1 MLKHTTLAKNPEL
14 FDQVIGLCESS
25 FGYKNHQSFAI
36 DFAPLMSVMNHEH
49 NHVFLNDKNQVI
61 GHIGAKKRNITLAHN
76 TREKNFLFTLLGG
89 ICVAQESRGQGHL
102 QEMMQIV
109 LDLYKDKT
117 SFFLLWSDLSRLY
130 EKFSFIEA
138 GVLYQY
144 KKPSSKKNLF
154 HLRKLKTFS
163 EKEFQLVQSL
173 YQRNLDQSLRFSRSI
188 SDWNQIREIESADWW
203 LDEPS
208 QQYFVVNKGRDLE
221 GIVYEHSLTSPET
234 IDQVTQHYTLWSAR
248 ELDFENQSSLYL
260 GFFKLANFKE
270 CQDFFE
276 MASKAELK
284 IISMDNSAL
293 MFKLDGEDF
302 TLSHQEF
309 LRGIWGPDF
318 IAELSALIPPFFISG
333 LESV

>member
-25 FGYKNHQSFAI
+25 FDYKNHQSFSV

-61 GHIGAKKRNITLAHN
+61 GHIGAKKRNVALTHN
-76 TREKNFLFTLLGG
+76 DREKNFLFTLLGG
-89 ICVAQESRGQGHL
+89 ICVSQESRGQGHL

-144 KKPSSKKNLF
+144 QKPSSKKNPF
-154 HLRKLKTFS
+154 QLRKLKTFS
-163 EKEFQLVQSL
+163 EKEFQLLQLL
-173 YQRNLDQSLRFSRSI
+173 YQRNLDQSLRFTRSQ

-203 LDEPS
+203 LDQSS

-234 IDQVTQHYTLWSAR
+234 IDQVVQHYTLWSALQ
-248 ELDFENQSSLYL
+248 LDLENQSSLYL
-260 GFFKLANFKE
+260 GFLKLANLKE

-276 MASKAELK
+276 IASEEKLK
-284 IISMDNSAL
+284 IISMEDTSLVFQLN
-293 MFKLDGEDF
+293 GEEF
-302 TLSHQEF
+302 ALSHQEF
-309 LRGIWGPDF
+309 LRGVWGPDF
-318 IAELSALIPPFFISG
+318 IDELSSLIPPFFISG

>member
-25 FGYKNHQSFAI
+25 FGYKNHQSFAT
-36 DFAPLMSVMNHEH
+36 DFAPLMTVMNHEH

-61 GHIGAKKRNITLAHN
+61 GHIAAKKRNITLAHN

-109 LDLYKDKT
+109 LDLYKNKT

-138 GVLYQY
+138 GILYQY
-144 KKPSSKKNLF
+144 KKPSSINNPF
-154 HLRKLKTFS
+154 HLRKLKSFN
-163 EKEFQLVQSL
+163 EKEFQSLQSL
-173 YQRNLDQSLRFSRSI
+173 YQLNLDQTIRFTRNNR
-188 SDWNQIREIESADWW
+188 DWDEIREIESADWW
-203 LDEPS
+203 LDESS
-208 QQYFVVNKGRDLE
+208 QQYFVINKGRDLE
-221 GIVYEHSLTSPET
+221 GIVYEHFLTSPET
-234 IDQVTQHYTLWSAR
+234 IEQVTQHYTLWSAR
-248 ELDFENQSSLYL
+248 ELDLENQSSLYL
-260 GFFKLANFKE
+260 GFMKLANLKE
-270 CQDFFE
+270 CQEFFE
-276 MASKAELK
+276 MASKDKLK
-284 IISMDNSAL
+284 IIKMEDHKL
-293 MFKLDGEDF
+293 TFKLDGEEF